1 VVDTDNVPGHRKRL
15 EELLETKE
23 RGEALEIYVG
33 GGDRYSI
40 GHREKEA
47 IARHHPL
54 AGASVVDIGCGIGR
68 LTTSLA
74 KEPIGTY
81 LGTDIL
87 PEMLDEA
94 RRAVPGDPRVS
105 FALVEGLSIPA
116 ASGSVDI
123 TCAFS
128 VITHLLDEDVFVYFR
143 ECARVLRRGGVAVF
157 SFLDFA
163 HPRHR
168 ANFLVLVREREIRH
182 DVLKCF
188 EKDTLA
194 FFADATGFDVIE
206 VIDAYDRV
214 PAKFE
219 GEVLPDGTRAGPNLI
234 MGQSLLFLRRR

>member
-1 VVDTDNVPGHRKRL
+1 MQTG
-15 EELLETKE
+15 TKQTN
-23 RGEALEIYVG
+23 
-33 GGDRYSI
+33 I
-40 GHREKEA
+40 GK
-47 IARHHPL
+47 
-54 AGASVVDIGCGIGR
+54 
-68 LTTSLA
+68 
-74 KEPIGTY
+74 
-81 LGTDIL
+81 
-87 PEMLDEA
+87 
-94 RRAVPGDPRVS
+94 
-105 FALVEGLSIPA
+105 PA
-116 ASGSVDI
+116 ASEYNEYYHKYVSLVEDADLLCAMEDQIRDTRELFAGFPEERGSHAYADGKWTI
-123 TCAFS
+123 KE